1 MDLADPVAKEGEADA
16 EPKMERLA
24 EEKGTNRKEKRKA
37 MKKMKR
43 KQTRKEM
50 ALKEREEE
58 EAILNDPQELMKIK
72 LMEQEEAERSER
84 ERKLFEERERAW
96 IEAMEI
102 KRKKQIEEEEEEEER
117 RMKPLEEEELS
128 RKQQVENE
136 NDGNEVDDWDYIE
149 EGPAEIIWQGNEIIV
164 KKKRIKVP
172 KRNTDQ
178 QSRKEDCDRPTSN
191 PLPPQSEAFSDYKN
205 SSMSAQQLIENVA
218 QQVPH
223 FGTEQHTD
231 EEVER
236 CYEEFYEDVHT
247 EFLKFGEIINFKV
260 CRNGAFHLRGNVYIH
275 YKSLDS
281 AVLAHQSING
291 RYFAGKQISCEFINV
306 TRWKVAIC
314 GEYMKSRYKTC
325 SHGTACNFI
334 HCFRNPGGDYEW
346 GDSDRPAPKYWVR
359 KMVALFGYSD
369 ADEKQMVEENFGR
382 LRNSSKMTMADSE
395 RYSFQIHG
403 RYGLRRSRSRGRD
416 YSSFIGSGRR
426 YDSEDYVL
434 EDAERQRH
442 TGDDRHRGKTLDE
455 DRCEENK
462 NLKDYHCRKSRRSDT
477 EFDRQLLDREEDR
490 DRHHGHTRKSSR
502 QRNRDHKN
510 KTYETESDGDLSDR
524 ARNRV
529 AQHGCT
535 RESSS
540 QQRKGEFLDEY
551 GDWQNKNHEVD
562 RDWSDRDKD
571 IDAYQDNRKSSG
583 HKRKVGCPDNHN
595 DSKNR
600 AHDMDEEWSDSNS
613 KGGKHHSRR
622 KRFGHISKASEFSNH
637 RERTTRSCSYELSD
651 DLLENDAERNLS
663 HARKRSKRL
672 DEVSDISDEDRVPT
686 QNLEHRH
693 DRLSLEMREAESLVK
708 KLKSDGTHESSS
720 LGQDGERYRS
730 HDFDIRCISDVHMDK
745 QDRWEPEDGSVEIF
759 HNSKTKAGSSESFES
774 GRPGPYN
781 VRGESSDFDSEDKVG
796 QEDQNESDK
805 VAHSKHR
812 KSRRKS
818 THDNRKRDSENR
830 SLCSSQSSH
839 RRHSNRLEAT
849 DSSEDNNESG
859 RKHNQKHHADHRS
872 RDHKRDHKSRSLAT

>member
-1 MDLADPVAKEGEADA
+1 MFFHYYLQYV
-16 EPKMERLA
+16 
-24 EEKGTNRKEKRKA
+24 
-37 MKKMKR
+37 
-43 KQTRKEM
+43 
-50 ALKEREEE
+50 
-58 EAILNDPQELMKIK
+58 
-72 LMEQEEAERSER
+72 
-84 ERKLFEERERAW
+84 W
-96 IEAMEI
+96 
-102 KRKKQIEEEEEEEER
+102 
-117 RMKPLEEEELS
+117 
-128 RKQQVENE
+128 QVENE
-136 NDGNEVDDWDYIE
+136 NDSNEVDDWDYIE

-178 QSRKEDCDRPTSN
+178 QSRKGDCDRPTSN

-223 FGTEQHTD
+223 FGTEQDKAHCPFHLKTGACRFGQRCSRVHFYPDKSSTLLIKNMYNGPGLAWEQDEVLEHTD

-260 CRNGAFHLRGNVYIH
+260 CRNGAFHLRGNMYIH

-314 GEYMKSRYKTC
+314 GEYMKSRYKSC

-346 GDSDRPAPKYWVR
+346 ADSDRPAPKYWVR

-369 ADEKQMVEENFGR
+369 ADKKQMVEENFGQ
-382 LRNSSKMTMADSE
+382 LRNSSKMTVADSE
-395 RYSFQIHG
+395 

-426 YDSEDYVL
+426 YDSEEYVL
-434 EDAERQRH
+434 KGAERQRH
-442 TGDDRHRGKTLDE
+442 TGDDRHQGKTLDE
-455 DRCEENK
+455 DRCEENE
-462 NLKDYHCRKSRRSDT
+462 NLKDYHRRKSRRCDT

-490 DRHHGHTRKSSR
+490 DRHHDHTRKSSR

-551 GDWQNKNHEVD
+551 GDWQNQNHEVD
-562 RDWSDRDKD
+562 RDWSDGDKD
-571 IDAYQDNRKSSG
+571 RDAYYDNRKSSG
-583 HKRKVGCPDNHN
+583 HKRKVGCPDNH
-595 DSKNR
+595 DRKNR
-600 AHDMDEEWSDSNS
+600 THDMDEEWSDSNS

-637 RERTTRSCSYELSD
+637 GDRTTGSCSYELSD
-651 DLLENDAERNLS
+651 DLLGNDAERNPS

-672 DEVSDISDEDRVPT
+672 DEVSDISDEDRVPA

-693 DRLSLEMREAESLVK
+693 DRLSLEMREAEALVK

-730 HDFDIRCISDVHMDK
+730 HDFDIRCISDVRMDK
-745 QDRWEPEDGSVEIF
+745 QDRWEPEDGSVDIF
-759 HNSKTKAGSSESFES
+759 HNSKTKAGSSESYES
-774 GRPGPYN
+774 GRPGPYTE
-781 VRGESSDFDSEDKVG
+781 RGESSDYDSEDKVG
-796 QEDQNESDK
+796 LEDQYESDK
-805 VAHSKHR
+805 VAHSKRR

-818 THDNRKRDSENR
+818 THDDRKRDSENK

-849 DSSEDNNESG
+849 DLSEDNNKSG

-872 RDHKRDHKSRSLAT
+872 RDHKRDHKSRRLAT